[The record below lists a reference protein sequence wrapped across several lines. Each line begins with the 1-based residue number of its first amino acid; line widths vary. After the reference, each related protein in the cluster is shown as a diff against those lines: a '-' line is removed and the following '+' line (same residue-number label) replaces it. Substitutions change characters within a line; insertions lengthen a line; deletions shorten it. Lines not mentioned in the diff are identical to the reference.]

1 MFYCNTFVRFYI
13 EYVGHI
19 YSLQSNM
26 WLTSKPKQ

>member
-19 YSLQSNM
+19 YSLQSNI
-26 WLTSKPKQ
+26 WPTSK